1 MDNKGTTTS
10 YEGVLPS
17 HMPFD
22 IWEVYA
28 RLVLQFLDEATYR
41 NLSHRDK
48 PDLWDELHDLGVE
61 VTQAISQET
70 QEADALYAKL
80 RETDDAKLKERLTER
95 IEQVGAE
102 VFDWGLF
109 GPSGKD
115 SFGLVIEAYK
125 EKLGKLNGGG
135 YRPFAHNH
143 PVHHRRRLKE
153 RLPVVGPH
161 LANGSLLPSH
171 ISHSDR
177 RHLVKPGVNEHAIEL
192 VKPYFRHIIVGA
204 HDDSWKAGKPKP
216 RAKILNST
224 ENHAQIWDPR
234 FDRKALGELVVDKG
248 KSLDFRQA
256 KSLAGHVPKGQF
268 EGRTDKRGIIL
279 RCTNPLDVV
288 TRERHSHQPLPANL
302 SRWRS
307 NLLKP
312 HNSELAMVLSK
323 PVIQG
328 FHTMP

>member
-1 MDNKGTTTS
+1 MNMDNKGTTTS
-10 YEGVLPS
+10 YEGVLSS

-143 PVHHRRRLKE
+143 LFIRSDVLADTVMLEEALAAFLSLSAYSVSFE
-153 RLPVVGPH
+153 RVIVTVPGHNYDFDLVSQMYK
-161 LANGSLLPSH
+161 AISFGSDDQFR
-171 ISHSDR
+171 IAEQAR
-177 RHLVKPGVNEHAIEL
+177 ALVL
-192 VKPYFRHIIVGA
+192 GA
-204 HDDSWKAGKPKP
+204 EMS
-216 RAKILNST
+216 
-224 ENHAQIWDPR
+224 
-234 FDRKALGELVVDKG
+234 
-248 KSLDFRQA
+248 
-256 KSLAGHVPKGQF
+256 
-268 EGRTDKRGIIL
+268 
-279 RCTNPLDVV
+279 
-288 TRERHSHQPLPANL
+288 
-302 SRWRS
+302 
-307 NLLKP
+307 
-312 HNSELAMVLSK
+312 
-323 PVIQG
+323 
-328 FHTMP
+328 